1 MRAKEAELAFERLY
15 EARGYEAGGRAIC
28 RVARSL
34 LPLTSYGAQDRRYI
48 RSYLEVCE
56 RALEGALDPDALLGG
71 VPRNLEPYLERIGW
85 FFTEYDSLE
94 SIGANAIRSMAL
106 VVYRTKNESDLYQ
119 ERLLAPIS
127 KKIAKVI
134 ASDQ

>member
-71 VPRNLEPYLERIGW
+71 VPRNLEPYLERIG
-85 FFTEYDSLE
+85 
-94 SIGANAIRSMAL
+94 ANAIRSMAL